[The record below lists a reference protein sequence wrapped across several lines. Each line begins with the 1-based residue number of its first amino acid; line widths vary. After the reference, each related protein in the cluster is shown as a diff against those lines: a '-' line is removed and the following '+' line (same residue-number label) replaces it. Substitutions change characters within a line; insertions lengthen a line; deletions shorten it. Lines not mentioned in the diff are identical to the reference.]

1 MDTPNS
7 GAPSAEEIEKSLALH
22 APHGSGRALS
32 GHTPVPKS
40 WFASPYEMLSDIGLD
55 YQQQPSGVTYATLRQ
70 MWRSNMIVQNVVLTR
85 QNQCAGFAQPQ
96 QNEYSIGFA
105 VQHKDHK
112 HHKYTQS
119 DRHYQRKMREFVLNC
134 GFDDDDDRDDF
145 ETFIRKIVYDR
156 LVLDQVCIEKIP
168 NHFGEPSSFHA
179 IDGGTVRLRRR
190 KNQRNRPLTDAE
202 ARGAVRYVQLID
214 GQIVTEYTRDQLIFA
229 VANPRTDI
237 GVSGYGWSELEAL
250 ITTITFHLFG
260 EQWNQKVF
268 SQGSTIKGML
278 NLKGNIPP
286 TQLEAFKRQWLTQ
299 VAGVGNSWRTPIF
312 NADDVEWIPLQ
323 PSNMDMGY
331 EQWMNYLIK
340 QITGAYLMDPAEINF
355 DMRGGAGSQQP
366 MFMTTNEAQQKI
378 SKDRGLQPLLRFI
391 AKIMNRYILKH
402 LNPDWEF
409 VFKGLDAKSEEQA
422 IELNLK
428 EAGAFKTVNEVR
440 AEHGLPPIEAG
451 DMVANPTL
459 VSYVQ
464 TQQQMKQAEVQQ
476 SQMAAQQGQQPGQ
489 QPQAAQGQ
497 SQQPGAM
504 PPPAQGAD
512 RLARYQ
518 NADQNMAALLGGDK
532 QAQPPGGLS
541 KYDPVGGHPD
551 ASPFPK
557 KKRADVDTETAA
569 AGAALEQEAAESSSS
584 SSSSGEDH
592 TDPEWESTIHASS
605 PNSLIKALTGTAA
618 MLRRLG

>member
-1 MDTPNS
+1 MGTSEDLPIVR
-7 GAPSAEEIEKSLALH
+7 AESQDVEKSLVLGGAN
-22 APHGSGRALS
+22 GSARATS

-40 WFASPYEMLSDIGLD
+40 WFANPYEMLSDIGLD
-55 YQQQPSGVTYATLRQ
+55 YQQSPSAITYATLRN
-70 MWRSNMIVQNVVLTR
+70 MWRSNMIVHNVVLTR

-96 QNEYSIGFA
+96 ANEYSIGFA
-105 VQHKDHK
+105 MQHKDHK
-112 HHKYTQS
+112 YHKYTAS
-119 DRHYQRKMREFVLNC
+119 DREYARKLREFVLNC

-145 ETFIRKIVYDR
+145 ESFVRKIVYDR
-156 LVLDQVCIEKIP
+156 LILDQTCVEKIP

-179 IDGGTVRLRRR
+179 VDGATIRLRRR
-190 KNQRNRPLTDAE
+190 KNMRNRPETDAE
-202 ARGAVRYVQLID
+202 ARGAIRYVQLID
-214 GQIVTEYTRDQLIFA
+214 GQIVTEYTREQMIFG

-237 GVSGYGWSELEAL
+237 NVSGYGWSELEAL

-299 VAGVGNSWRTPIF
+299 IAGVGNSWRTPIF
-312 NADDVEWIPLQ
+312 NADNVEWIPLQ

-355 DMRGGAGSQQP
+355 DMRGGSGSQQP

-391 AKIMNRYILKH
+391 AKLMNRHVLKH
-402 LNPDWEF
+402 INPAWEF
-409 VFKGLDAKSEEQA
+409 VFKGIDAKSEEQA

-428 EAGAFKTVNEVR
+428 EAQTFKTVNEIR
-440 AEHGLPPIEAG
+440 REHRLSPIEGG

-464 TQQQMKQAEVQQ
+464 TQQQQKQAEEQQ
-476 SQMAAQQGQQPGQ
+476 KQQMAMAQGGQPNQPGQ
-489 QPQAAQGQ
+489 
-497 SQQPGAM
+497 M
-504 PPPAQGAD
+504 PSPPQGAD
-512 RLARYQ
+512 RMERYR
-518 NADQNMAALLGGDK
+518 NADQGMEALLGGDK
-532 QAQPPGGLS
+532 QEQRPGTAS

-557 KKRADVDTETAA
+557 KKRPDVETETAH
-569 AGAALEQEAAESSSS
+569 AGDALEREAISSPDDEDDSS
-584 SSSSGEDH
+584 DEDR
-592 TDPEWESTIHASS
+592 TPAEWESTVRAST
-605 PNSLIKALTGTAA
+605 PNNLIKSLRGTAA